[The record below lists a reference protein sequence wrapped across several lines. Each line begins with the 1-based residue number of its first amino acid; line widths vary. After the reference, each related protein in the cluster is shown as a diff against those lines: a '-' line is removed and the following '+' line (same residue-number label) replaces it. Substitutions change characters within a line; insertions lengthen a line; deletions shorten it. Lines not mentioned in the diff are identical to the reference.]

1 MSETDEAKFYSLQ
14 EERINILS
22 HALGLVLSI
31 VAVALLVAYACRHGN
46 LMHVLS
52 FGVFGA
58 SLIILYASSTL
69 YHSTTDPKRRVRFRI
84 LDHAAIYVLI
94 AGTYT
99 PIMLVILGGSLGW
112 LMFSISWG
120 LALTGIVLKLFFTG
134 KYSHASTAMYVFM
147 GWLIVFAIKPLI
159 NNFSA
164 EGLWWLFAGGM
175 AYTAGA
181 IIYSFKKIKF
191 HHAIF
196 HVFVLLGSACHF
208 VSIYYYVLP
217 AA

>member
-1 MSETDEAKFYSLQ
+1 MTEIAGAKFYSPL
-14 EERINILS
+14 EERINVLS

-31 VAVALLVAYACRHGN
+31 FALGLLVVFASHYGS
-46 LMHVLS
+46 LLHVLS

-58 SLIILYASSTL
+58 SLVILYAASTL
-69 YHSTTDPKRRVRFRI
+69 YHSTTNPQRRVRFRI

-99 PIMLVILGGSLGW
+99 PIMLVILSGSLGW
-112 LMFSISWG
+112 LMFGITWG

-134 KYSHASTAMYVFM
+134 RYSRASTAMYVLM
-147 GWLIVFAIKPLI
+147 GWLAIFVIKPLV

-164 EGLWWLFAGGM
+164 DGLWWLFAGGI
-175 AYTAGA
+175 AYTVGA

-208 VSIYYYVLP
+208 LSIYFYVLP
-217 AA
+217 AE